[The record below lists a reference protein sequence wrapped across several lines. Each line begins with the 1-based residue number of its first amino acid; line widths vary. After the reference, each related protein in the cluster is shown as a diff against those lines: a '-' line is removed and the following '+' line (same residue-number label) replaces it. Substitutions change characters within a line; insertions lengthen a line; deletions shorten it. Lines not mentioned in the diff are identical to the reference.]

1 MDYKGPAY
9 NRNVPLIHMSAMQ
22 TVKSPPLT
30 VEHGVSSCPSFSDIL
45 QEGQTTLPAQTEK
58 NSYFQREKDVGVD
71 TN

>member
-1 MDYKGPAY
+1 MDYKDPAY
-9 NRNVPLIHMSAMQ
+9 SRNVPLIRMSAMQ

-58 NSYFQREKDVGVD
+58 NSHFRRQKDVGVD